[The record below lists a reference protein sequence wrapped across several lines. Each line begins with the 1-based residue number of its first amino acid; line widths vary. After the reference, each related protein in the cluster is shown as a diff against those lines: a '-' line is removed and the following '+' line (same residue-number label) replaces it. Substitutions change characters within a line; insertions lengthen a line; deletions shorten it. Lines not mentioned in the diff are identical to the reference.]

1 MCFFTQINNSNS
13 ILLQISHFTHK
24 KDVFT
29 TKIHGNEKTPNFINY
44 FCSSFLNPKNQSDM
58 LEIDFKE
65 IITVSMVLFAVIDIV
80 GSIPIIV
87 NLRAK
92 VGHIE
97 SEKAS
102 IVAGAIMIV
111 FLFVG
116 EGLLNLIGI
125 DVHSFAVAG
134 SFVLFFLA
142 LEMILGIRIY
152 RDEEPGSASIVPLAF
167 PLIAGA
173 GTMTTLL
180 SLRSQFHTI
189 NIIIAIVLNIILV
202 YIVLKSSKKIENLLG
217 ENGLGVVRKTFGVIL
232 LAIAVKLFA
241 ANVKGL
247 FV

>member
-1 MCFFTQINNSNS
+1 
-13 ILLQISHFTHK
+13 
-24 KDVFT
+24 
-29 TKIHGNEKTPNFINY
+29 
-44 FCSSFLNPKNQSDM
+44 M
-58 LEIDFKE
+58 LEIDFRE
-65 IITVSMVLFAVIDIV
+65 IITVGMVLFAVIDIV
-80 GSIPIIV
+80 GTIPIIV
-87 NLRAK
+87 DLRAK
-92 VGHIE
+92 HGHIE

-102 IVAGAIMIV
+102 IVAGIIMIV
-111 FLFVG
+111 FLFIG
-116 EGLLNLIGI
+116 EEFLSLIGI

-152 RDEEPGSASIVPLAF
+152 RDEEASSASIVPLAF

-189 NIIIAIVLNIILV
+189 NIVIAIILNIILV
-202 YIVLKSSKKIENLLG
+202 YIVLKSSSKLEKMLG
-217 ENGLGVVRKTFGVIL
+217 KNGLGVIRKAFGVVL

>member
-1 MCFFTQINNSNS
+1 
-13 ILLQISHFTHK
+13 
-24 KDVFT
+24 
-29 TKIHGNEKTPNFINY
+29 
-44 FCSSFLNPKNQSDM
+44 
-58 LEIDFKE
+58 
-65 IITVSMVLFAVIDIV
+65 V

-87 NLRAK
+87 DLRTK
-92 VGHIE
+92 HGHIE

-102 IVAGAIMIV
+102 LVAGVIMIV
-111 FLFVG
+111 FLFIG
-116 EGLLNLIGI
+116 EEFLKIIGI

-134 SFVLFFLA
+134 SFVLFFIA

-152 RDEEPGSASIVPLAF
+152 RDEESSSASIVPIAF

-180 SLRSQFHTI
+180 SLRSEFHTI
-189 NIIIAIVLNIILV
+189 NILIAIVLNLILV
-202 YIVLKSSKKIENLLG
+202 YIVLKLSSKLEKMLG
-217 ENGLGVVRKTFGVIL
+217 KNGLGVIRKAFGVVL

>member
-1 MCFFTQINNSNS
+1 MFEFN
-13 ILLQISHFTHK
+13 LR
-24 KDVFT
+24 
-29 TKIHGNEKTPNFINY
+29 
-44 FCSSFLNPKNQSDM
+44 
-58 LEIDFKE
+58 EIA
-65 IITVSMVLFAVIDIV
+65 TVGMVLFAVIDII
-80 GSIPIIV
+80 GSIPIII

-92 VGHIE
+92 HGHIE

-102 IVAGAIMIV
+102 LVAGMIMIV

-116 EGLLNLIGI
+116 NELLSLIGI
-125 DVHSFAVAG
+125 DVNSFAVAG

-142 LEMILGIRIY
+142 LEMILGIHLY
-152 RDEEPGSASIVPLAF
+152 RDEEAKTASIVPIAF

-189 NIIIAIVLNIILV
+189 NIVIGIILNIILV
-202 YIVLKSSKKIENLLG
+202 YIVLKSSGKIEKMLG
-217 ENGLGVVRKTFGVIL
+217 KTGLGVIRKTFGVVL